1 MSEINQLKDKIEA
14 RAKLAEA
21 NTKTMAQAFTHKQIS
36 WVVSNWLALA
46 IGFACGIA
54 LGLLL

>member
-1 MSEINQLKDKIEA
+1 MIDLKTEATKIEQN
-14 RAKLAEA
+14 AKA
-21 NTKTMAQAFTHKQIS
+21 TAQAFTHKQIS